1 MLDIFQWGSWL
12 SVMKYSA
19 EILVANE
26 FQELNF
32 TCPIEPGK
40 LFIYLFIYSFIYS
53 FVIQIKM
60 CNCGYTFDNLQLI
73 LTLKSLKAYTNS

>member
-40 LFIYLFIYSFIYS
+40 SILLFNYLFLIH
-53 FVIQIKM
+53 
-60 CNCGYTFDNLQLI
+60 CGHTFDNLLLI
-73 LTLKSLKAYTNS
+73 FPNVNTHTLSHSIQDPMSV

>member
-40 LFIYLFIYSFIYS
+40 ICYLLICLLYKCKVVIVEIRLRTYS
-53 FVIQIKM
+53 
-60 CNCGYTFDNLQLI
+60 
-73 LTLKSLKAYTNS
+73 